1 MARTSMGTRMSI
13 WIIPVS
19 THPSDAGYKEA
30 GPYWVV
36 RAGKYAERDMP
47 NYTARN
53 FEERG
58 FTVGIGGYVCL
69 SLLVSC

>member
-1 MARTSMGTRMSI
+1 
-13 WIIPVS
+13 
-19 THPSDAGYKEA
+19 
-30 GPYWVV
+30 
-36 RAGKYAERDMP
+36 MP

-69 SLLVSC
+69 SHACFVFTARKGTHMPYRKTCRLREDRAHAGAVPEVAEGV